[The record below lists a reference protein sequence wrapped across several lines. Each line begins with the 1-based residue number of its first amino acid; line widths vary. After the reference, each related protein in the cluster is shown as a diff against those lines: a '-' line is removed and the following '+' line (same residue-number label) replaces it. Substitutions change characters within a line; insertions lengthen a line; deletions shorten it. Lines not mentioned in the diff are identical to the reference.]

1 MNTKTKSCAV
11 PECILRFD
19 VNRHFFRFPKE
30 YDRWLQWVRACG
42 RSDLEPKGPEYS
54 YRNMRMC
61 HLHFEEKWIKMNKI
75 YARLH
80 PDAVP
85 TIFFEPHFKQQFNAN
100 EIMQMGMERNV
111 SKEKE
116 ELNEITQVEV
126 EKNVFK
132 EEEELNEITQT
143 EVEKNVFNEEELSEI
158 TQVEVEKNVFKEEEE
173 LNEITQTE
181 VEKNV
186 FNEEELSEITQMEME
201 KNVSKEEEKLHK
213 SICAEVAIQVE
224 EKNKGTSAAKSGN
237 VTTHTKKLLDDSPRK
252 RKLHLRIKKLEAQ
265 NKTLRQTVRRLRMK
279 EKIYKTIYKII
290 LT

>member
-158 TQVEVEKNVFKEEEE
+158 TQ
-173 LNEITQTE
+173 
-181 VEKNV
+181 
-186 FNEEELSEITQMEME
+186 MEME